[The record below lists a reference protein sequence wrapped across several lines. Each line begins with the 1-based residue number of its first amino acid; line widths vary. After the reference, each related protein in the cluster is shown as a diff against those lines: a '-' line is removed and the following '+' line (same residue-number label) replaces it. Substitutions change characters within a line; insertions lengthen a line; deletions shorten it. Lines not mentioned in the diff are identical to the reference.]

1 MRRFKGQFYTLL
13 LTDILAVVMSM
24 CLIEQLAMLGS
35 VLVFMMISF
44 LQVALLLFIYKRSLK
59 DAIIT
64 DKDKGKL

>member
-35 VLVFMMISF
+35 VLVFMIISF

-64 DKDKGKL
+64 DKSKGKL